1 MKISVDK
8 KLIDIYHKYEKSV
21 GYMLDFLLSSLDV
34 KCCKETIILFEMNN
48 NGEKT
53 EIEIDD
59 KTISEINTLFESADD
74 KLIEKLLYFAV
85 IFPEI

>member
-59 KTISEINTLFESADD
+59 KTISEINTLSDRVVPTLKHTSF
-74 KLIEKLLYFAV
+74 LFNRR
-85 IFPEI
+85 

>member
-1 MKISVDK
+1 MKISVNK
-8 KLIDIYHKYEKSV
+8 KLIDLYHKYEKTE
-21 GYMLDFLLSSLDV
+21 GYMLDFLLSSLDM
-34 KCCKETIILFEMNN
+34 KCCKDTILLFDMNN
-48 NGEKT
+48 NGEKI

-59 KTISEINTLFESADD
+59 KTISEIKSLFGSADD